1 LLYKKLIYS
10 ILALN
15 SLEEISKRIS
25 DDSLIRAE
33 KFVESLI
40 LKVQNLKQFP
50 NLGVNIGNGQYKY
63 VLDKNYIAI
72 YTVVDSKIYI
82 LHIINVKKEN

>member
-1 LLYKKLIYS
+1 MHKKTLIYS
-10 ILALN
+10 ILALK
-15 SLEEISKRIS
+15 SLQEISKRIS

-40 LKVQNLKQFP
+40 LRVQNLKQFP
-50 NLGVNIGNGQYKY
+50 KLGVFIGNDQYKY

-72 YTVVDSKIYI
+72 YTIVDSKIYI